1 ASLVKKLEELGIGR
15 PSTYAPTISTI
26 QNRGYVEKESRDGT
40 PRKYVVLKI
49 DEGKVT
55 EKKDTEITGT
65 ERNRLFPT
73 NIGMLVND
81 FLMEHFEGII
91 DYNFTANVEKEFDE
105 IAQGQKAW
113 EEMLEDFYGPFHKGV
128 KDTLENAER
137 ASNERVLGTDPKSG
151 KPVSVR
157 VGRFGPLAQIGS
169 QDDEEKPKYASLRH
183 GQMIETITLED
194 ALELFKLPRSVG
206 EYEDKEMTVAI
217 GRY

>member
-1 ASLVKKLEELGIGR
+1 
-15 PSTYAPTISTI
+15 
-26 QNRGYVEKESRDGT
+26 
-40 PRKYVVLKI
+40 
-49 DEGKVT
+49 
-55 EKKDTEITGT
+55 
-65 ERNRLFPT
+65 
-73 NIGMLVND
+73 
-81 FLMEHFEGII
+81 
-91 DYNFTANVEKEFDE
+91 
-105 IAQGQKAW
+105 QGQKAW

-206 EYEDKEMTVAI
+206 EYEDKKMTVAI
-217 GRY
+217 GRYGPYVRHNNAFFSIPKELDPMELTHAQAIEIIEEKRKKDREKIIRVFDENPDARIENGRWGPFIRFGKQNVK